1 MPAWVK
7 TIHLAAVHLS
17 VLGFILRAIWMLM
30 GSGMLEKKLVKVL
43 PHIIDTVLLISALA
57 LWYGFS
63 FAMQEWIIAKWI
75 GLIGYIVF
83 GTIALKRGKTMGIRI
98 GALIAALIC
107 IALIFSAAYSKLPL
121 PF

>member
-1 MPAWVK
+1 MIK

-17 VLGFILRAIWMLM
+17 VLGFLLRAVWMLM
-30 GSGMLEKKLVKVL
+30 DSGMLQKKPVKIL

-57 LWYGFS
+57 LWYDVYN
-63 FAMQEWIIAKWI
+63 FAFAEWIVAKWV

-83 GTIALKRGKTMGIRI
+83 GAIALKRGKTKPIRI
-98 GALIAALIC
+98 GALVAALIC
-107 IALIFSAAYSKLPL
+107 IGLIFSAAYSKQPL